1 MGPTTQVTDNG
12 AGAPQGAA
20 ARTTTADDR
29 TAARARSLRSV
40 GSPASPSEAR
50 LNERLAR
57 VLRQK
62 RGPDAVI
69 TGVLGAALL
78 FGLIGLA
85 AHFLWIVAIIIM
97 ALGLGYTVANSRRDR
112 VDVINQQAD
121 GHPVAAPGSADRDGE
136 LSPVLPSA
144 ALPYRQEIAG

>member
-1 MGPTTQVTDNG
+1 MGPIKQDTASGT
-12 AGAPQGAA
+12 GAPQGDA
-20 ARTTTADDR
+20 ARTAGPGGGKANR
-29 TAARARSLRSV
+29 LRSLRSV
-40 GSPASPSEAR
+40 RSLASPSEAR
-50 LNERLAR
+50 QNERLGR

-69 TGVLGAALL
+69 VGVLCAALL

-112 VDVINQQAD
+112 IDVINQQAE
-121 GHPVAAPGSADRDGE
+121 GHQGPAAGSADR
-136 LSPVLPSA
+136 PH
-144 ALPYRQEIAG
+144 

>member
-1 MGPTTQVTDNG
+1 MGPTSQDTVNG
-12 AGAPQGAA
+12 QAAPQSGTGSADA
-20 ARTTTADDR
+20 GGEDARWAQFPLS
-29 TAARARSLRSV
+29 A
-40 GSPASPSEAR
+40 GSPGLPGEAR
-50 LNERLAR
+50 LDERLGR

-69 TGVLGAALL
+69 VGVLCAALL

-112 VDVINQQAD
+112 VDVINQRAE
-121 GHPVAAPGSADRDGE
+121 GHSASAPGSGDR
-136 LSPVLPSA
+136 PH
-144 ALPYRQEIAG
+144 

>member
-1 MGPTTQVTDNG
+1 MGPTLQGTVNG
-12 AGAPQGAA
+12 AGAPQSGAG
-20 ARTTTADDR
+20 TAGADGGKAGWVR
-29 TAARARSLRSV
+29 PPRSARSP
-40 GSPASPSEAR
+40 GSPAEAR
-50 LNERLAR
+50 LDERLGR

-69 TGVLGAALL
+69 VGVLCAALL

-112 VDVINQQAD
+112 VDVINQQAE
-121 GHPVAAPGSADRDGE
+121 GHPGPAPGSADR
-136 LSPVLPSA
+136 LH
-144 ALPYRQEIAG
+144 

>member
-1 MGPTTQVTDNG
+1 MGPISHDTVNG
-12 AGAPQGAA
+12 ESAPQSGTGSAGRGGED
-20 ARTTTADDR
+20 ARW
-29 TAARARSLRSV
+29 ARFPRFT
-40 GSPASPSEAR
+40 GSPGVPAEAR
-50 LNERLAR
+50 LDERLGR

-69 TGVLGAALL
+69 VGVLCAALL

-112 VDVINQQAD
+112 VDVINQQAE
-121 GHPVAAPGSADRDGE
+121 GHPAPARGSGDR
-136 LSPVLPSA
+136 PH
-144 ALPYRQEIAG
+144 